1 MKNKTH
7 KIKENLVCM
16 TLEDLGKHYTP
27 GLYAMLDEHYP
38 ELSNRFNASEAKIHR
53 LVHSGNVKDLKK
65 ALEGYWYLHM
75 ELIGRAE
82 KIKKVG

>member
-1 MKNKTH
+1 MNQKTQ
-7 KIKENLVCM
+7 INKENLVAI
-16 TLEDLGKHYTP
+16 TLDELCKYYTQ

-38 ELSNRFNASEAKIHR
+38 ELNDRFNASEAKIHR